1 MGIPCVAFSTKLL
14 NPCNDYHY
22 SRVRVRI
29 GCIIDTIRDGERQYE
44 KLSSH
49 VRRALHMLIAL
60 GGRVSHRK

>member
-1 MGIPCVAFSTKLL
+1 MGMSCVALSIKLL

-22 SRVRVRI
+22 SRVRIRI
-29 GCIIDTIRDGERQYE
+29 ASIIDTIQDGERRYE

-60 GGRVSHRK
+60 RGRVTHSE